1 MYVYLFI
8 HIYIYIYIM
17 YLYIYIHIHIC
28 ICIYIYIHMHTHIF
42 TGLTGNA
49 LERDITHFLSSGADQ
64 VMTKPFDLSIFQELM
79 KNYSRSG
86 SKKSNKQI
94 YPAVGDMHQLDP
106 FIPCEQ
112 L

>member
-1 MYVYLFI
+1 MY
-8 HIYIYIYIM
+8 IYIYIYI
-17 YLYIYIHIHIC
+17 
-28 ICIYIYIHMHTHIF
+28 HTHIF
-42 TGLTGNA
+42 IGLTGNA
-49 LERDITHFLSSGADQ
+49 LERDITYFLSSGADQ

-86 SKKSNKQI
+86 REKSSKAF
-94 YPAVGDMHQLDP
+94 YPAVGNMHQLDP